1 MFTSIDRRLVPVFV
15 VAALSGPAV
24 WADEAWN
31 RAAAAAY
38 LDQREQ
44 AWFEFRNASR
54 GEGATQTTCVSCHT
68 VVGYAFARPVLR
80 RLVGSGQVSNIEQK
94 LLADRKQRVDN
105 WQDLDTPRF
114 SLLYDFNE
122 RKKEESWG
130 TEAVLNAL
138 LLGLNDRYEGQA
150 RSSATTQRALAN
162 LWQLQV
168 RDGPHKGAW
177 DWLDFNYEPW
187 ESAGARYFGA
197 SLAAI
202 AVGTAP
208 GYYSKGAD
216 NALDANVQLLR
227 AYLKGQRAG
236 QNLFNLA
243 WALWASTLLDN
254 VLTPGEQKEI
264 AGQLLAQQGEDGGWS
279 LSSLGT
285 FKRRDNSKQET
296 ASDGYA
302 TGLVL
307 HVLQLAGTSKNDAR
321 IAKGLAWL
329 QSNQQASGAWRGYS
343 LNKQRDHETHVG
355 KFMSDAATAFAVLA
369 LSH

>member
-1 MFTSIDRRLVPVFV
+1 MHSGLLLAFIVMS
-15 VAALSGPAV
+15 ALCPAV
-24 WADEAWN
+24 QAEEAWN
-31 RAAAAAY
+31 KATATAY

-44 AWFEFRNASR
+44 AWIDFRNASR
-54 GEGATQTTCVSCHT
+54 GEGASQTTCVSCHT

-80 RLVGSGQVSNIEQK
+80 RLAGARELSAPEKK
-94 LLADRKQRVDN
+94 LLADRTQRVQN
-105 WQDLDTPRF
+105 WKDLDSPPF

-122 RKKEESWG
+122 RKKKESWG

-138 LLGLNDRYEGQA
+138 ILSLGDRYEG
-150 RSSATTQRALAN
+150 RSKASVATERAFANMWQVQLAE
-162 LWQLQV
+162 
-168 RDGPHKGAW
+168 GPDRGSW

-208 GYYSKGAD
+208 GYYTKGAD
-216 NALDANVQLLR
+216 HALDANVQLLR
-227 AYLKGQRAG
+227 AYLNDQRAN

-243 WALWASTLLDN
+243 WALWASTQLDN
-254 VLTPGEQKEI
+254 VLTQSQQKEI
-264 AGQLLAQQGEDGGWS
+264 TSQLLAKQGENGGWS
-279 LSSLGT
+279 LPSLGA
-285 FKRRDNSKQET
+285 FKRRDDSKQET
-296 ASDGYA
+296 AADGYA

-307 HVLQLAGTSKNDAR
+307 HVLQLAGFGKADTR

-329 QSNQQASGAWRGYS
+329 RANQQPSGAWRGYS
-343 LNKQRDHETHVG
+343 LNKQRDLETHVG